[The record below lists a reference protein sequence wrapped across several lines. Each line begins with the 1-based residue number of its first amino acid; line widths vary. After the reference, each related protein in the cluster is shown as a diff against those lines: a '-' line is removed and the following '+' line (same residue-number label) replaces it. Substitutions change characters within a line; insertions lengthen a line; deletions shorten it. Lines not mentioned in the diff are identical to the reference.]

1 MDDKA
6 RSFMKK
12 LARLANDIETDDIV
26 EHVEKKASSFENF
39 AIDITEPFSLN
50 ALTNFSEVNGNPIGF
65 ERLSESGYV
74 EISWDRRSGTRLS
87 DEDFKCLKLYY
98 ERQYADPVSVLNYV
112 EKFKQISVLGYVYK
126 SKLCADDTMIAFNA
140 YRCNDTDSDDL
151 DGVDMDH
158 YEEHLRAGEVQY
170 FIKHK
175 VQFVSKYG
183 SNEELD
189 HYFAF
194 IEWFK
199 NPRKGKETHDKL
211 TDDFMRPFREE
222 EEQKGS
228 YSIMPVQTFRTPIH
242 LQKTPFTNII
252 VTADFP
258 RRII

>member
-26 EHVEKKASSFENF
+26 EHVEKKASSFESV
-39 AIDITEPFSLN
+39 AIDITEPFSLIT
-50 ALTNFSEVNGNPIGF
+50 LINFSEINGNPIGF

-126 SKLCADDTMIAFNA
+126 SKLCGDDTMVAFNA

-170 FIKHK
+170 FFRHK

-183 SNEELD
+183 SNEELEPLLC
-189 HYFAF
+189 FC
-194 IEWFK
+194 
-199 NPRKGKETHDKL
+199 RV
-211 TDDFMRPFREE
+211 
-222 EEQKGS
+222 
-228 YSIMPVQTFRTPIH
+228 VQEPSQR
-242 LQKTPFTNII
+242 
-252 VTADFP
+252 
-258 RRII
+258 